1 MPTSNEKVV
10 VRLLPEQRAEL
21 DAVVRRQAA
30 GVSHHRR
37 ARILLLSDAD
47 HPDGQRPDAYIAG
60 VVGVSERQ
68 VARVRQAFV
77 RDGLGA
83 ARRKPKASSDRPPVI
98 DGAGEAR
105 LVTLC
110 CSDPPDGRA
119 RWTLSLLVDELC
131 RLQVVTTVCRETVRK
146 CLKKIASSRGGVSG
160 SASRRRT
167 RPGSSPNWKW
177 SSMRT
182 TRSTTRRTR

>member
-1 MPTSNEKVV
+1 MPTLNEKVV
-10 VRLLPEQRAEL
+10 VRLSVEQRAEL
-21 DAVVRRQAA
+21 DALVRKQAA
-30 GVSHHRR
+30 GVSRHRR

-83 ARRKPKASSDRPPVI
+83 ANRKPKKASNRPPVI

-110 CSDPPDGRA
+110 CSDPPDGRVQ
-119 RWTLSLLVDELC
+119 WTLSLLVDELC

-146 CLKKIASSRGGVSG
+146 CLKKIACSRGGVSG

-167 RPGSSPNWKW
+167 RPGSWPRWKW
-177 SSMRT
+177 SSTPTKPST
-182 TRSTTRRTR
+182 TRSTR